1 MCSSDLEQSD
11 SATFSAK
18 SRALAYDSHA
28 FIVPTSVR
36 QWLGVG
42 IYNSMLGGNRGGVQ
56 LPELDAVYA
65 DIKTTLDQKK
75 YEDLWRKW
83 GELAYT
89 QYVSAP
95 LFWVPSEVAVDPNLI
110 ADYVFPGSISSTYT
124 HVEYITIAR

>member
-1 MCSSDLEQSD
+1 MSTAGSDRSQTTDIPRAQQQLFDAPGGARASKSDLP
-11 SATFSAK
+11 
-18 SRALAYDSHA
+18 
-28 FIVPTSVR
+28 VPS
-36 QWLGVG
+36 
-42 IYNSMLGGNRGGVQ
+42 
-56 LPELDAVYA
+56 E
-65 DIKTTLDQKK
+65 IKTTLDQKK